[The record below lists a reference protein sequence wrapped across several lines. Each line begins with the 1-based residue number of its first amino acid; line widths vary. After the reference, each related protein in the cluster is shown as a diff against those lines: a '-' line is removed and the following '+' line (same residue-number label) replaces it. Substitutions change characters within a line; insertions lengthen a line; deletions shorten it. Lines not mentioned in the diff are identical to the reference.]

1 MTLKLAVALAI
12 ASTPGAAVIAQG
24 VPETH
29 TYLPAAPARPT
40 TGISL
45 PIGKCVNMGNHLDA
59 PSEGAWG
66 RRIADSDFALIK
78 AAGFQ
83 TIRLPVRWSA
93 HAQADAP
100 YTIDPAF
107 LARVRH
113 VVAGARGAG
122 LNVILNLHHYDELYA
137 NPAAHQ
143 ARFAALWTQIAA
155 AFAQEPNDTLWFEL
169 LNEPMGALTHANLL
183 SVLNPALAE
192 VRKTNRTRPVIVGGE
207 NWSGVASLAT
217 LPLPEDPYVVATI
230 HSYDPFAFTHQGAT
244 WVTPTPP
251 VGRHFG
257 SPADYAELDATL
269 QKVRDFMTRTGR
281 VPFVGEYG
289 ATDRGGIPLAERVAY
304 YGTISS
310 AYASIG
316 VQSCA
321 WAYANAFPLRP
332 GNQWLP
338 GMVEAIRTTLP
349 AR

>member
-1 MTLKLAVALAI
+1 MTRKLAAALAI
-12 ASTPGAAVIAQG
+12 AFTPGAAASAQG
-24 VPETH
+24 VPAAR
-29 TYLPAAPARPT
+29 TYVPAAPARPA

-45 PIGKCVNMGNHLDA
+45 PVGKCVNMGNHLEA
-59 PSEGAWG
+59 PREGAWG
-66 RRIADSDFALIK
+66 RAIADTDFAVIK

-93 HAQADAP
+93 HAQASSP
-100 YTIDPAF
+100 YTIDSAF

-122 LNVILNLHHYDELYA
+122 LNVILNLHHYDALYA
-137 NPAAHQ
+137 DPAAHR
-143 ARFAALWTQIAA
+143 ARFAALWAQIAA
-155 AFAQEPNDTLWFEL
+155 AFAEEPDGALWFEL
-169 LNEPMGALTHANLL
+169 LNEPMGALTHANLP

-192 VRKTNRTRPVIVGGE
+192 VRKTNPTRPVIVGGE
-207 NWSGVASLAT
+207 NWSGVDSLPT
-217 LPLPEDPYVVATI
+217 LPLPDDPYVVPTI

-251 VGRHFG
+251 TGRHFG
-257 SPADYAELDATL
+257 SPADYAEIDANL
-269 QKVRDFMTRTGR
+269 RKIRDFMTRTGR

-289 ATDRGGIPLAERVAY
+289 ATDRGGIPPAERVAY
-304 YGTISS
+304 YGAVSS

-321 WAYANAFPLRP
+321 WAYANAFPLRQ
-332 GNQWLP
+332 GNRWLP
-338 GMVEAIRTTLP
+338 GMVEAIATTVP